1 MNSSDGF
8 VPIILALLDNVFK
21 DDADSDDGTTN
32 GFDSMMNFQ
41 EFERVESGKCCVSTV
56 HD

>member
-8 VPIILALLDNVFK
+8 FPIILALLDDVFK
-21 DDADSDDGTTN
+21 DDADTNDDNVN

-41 EFERVESGKCCVSTV
+41 QFERIETEKCCVS
-56 HD
+56 